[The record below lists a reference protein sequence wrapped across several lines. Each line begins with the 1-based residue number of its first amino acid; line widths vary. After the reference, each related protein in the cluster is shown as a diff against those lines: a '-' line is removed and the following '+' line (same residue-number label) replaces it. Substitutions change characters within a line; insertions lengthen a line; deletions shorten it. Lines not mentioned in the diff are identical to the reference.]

1 MTGDDRKI
9 QKLLECLEHTQEAQ
23 RLAKKGIATIRHLL
37 KNHEMAIHLKERYRK
52 QMRMLRRIVKGTKRE
67 TEIIQ
72 SLILK
77 LRGEAT
83 APHEMNGNATK
94 A

>member
-1 MTGDDRKI
+1 MTGNEWEIRK
-9 QKLLECLEHTQEAQ
+9 LMDCLEHTQEAE
-23 RLAKKGIATIRHLL
+23 RLAKKGIATIRQLL

-67 TEIIQ
+67 TELIQ

-77 LRGEAT
+77 LRGEAPD
-83 APHEMNGNATK
+83 PHETNGYA
-94 A
+94 AQA